1 VSVAGA
7 PPQTPGA
14 PPQTPGAPPQTPG
27 APPQTPGAPLQ
38 TPGAPLQT
46 GTRVREAIAGAVT
59 AIAAGGCETPR
70 LDAELLLA
78 HVLGV
83 ERERLL
89 SDERLEVRG
98 GAVRAFQLAVR
109 RRAIEREP
117 VAYIVG
123 RRAFR
128 RLELGVDRRALIPR
142 PESELL
148 VEAAIELPAGAR
160 VLDVGTGCGAI
171 ALALKHERPD
181 LVLSGSDC
189 SSAALE
195 LAAENAARLGLD
207 VRWLH
212 ADQLSGVPDEFDAV
226 LANLPYVADAER
238 RSLAPE
244 ILRHEPP
251 SALFAGP
258 DGLAAIA
265 ALLAQLARRATVA
278 MLALEVGA
286 GQAPAVV
293 RMTQAAGFARVRRER
308 DLAGIERIVV
318 GEGRRR

>member
-1 VSVAGA
+1 
-7 PPQTPGA
+7 
-14 PPQTPGAPPQTPG
+14 
-27 APPQTPGAPLQ
+27 
-38 TPGAPLQT
+38 
-46 GTRVREAIAGAVT
+46 VREALDGAVT

-89 SDERLEVRG
+89 SDERLAVAG
-98 GAVRAFQLAVR
+98 GSVRAFQQAVR

-128 RLELGVDRRALIPR
+128 QLELAVDRRALIPR

-148 VEAAIELPAGAR
+148 LEPALELGAGTR

-171 ALALKHERPD
+171 ALALKDERRD
-181 LVLSGSDC
+181 LLLSGSD
-189 SSAALE
+189 SSTAALE
-195 LAAENAARLGLD
+195 LARENAGRLGLE

-212 ADQLSGVPDEFDAV
+212 ADLLTGVPDEFDAV
-226 LANLPYVADAER
+226 LANLPYVRDGERPALAAE
-238 RSLAPE
+238 
-244 ILRHEPP
+244 IVRHEPP
-251 SALFAGP
+251 GALFAGP
-258 DGLAAIA
+258 DGLAAIS
-265 ALLAQLARRATVA
+265 ALLAQLKERATVT
-278 MLALEVGA
+278 MVALEVGA
-286 GQAPAVV
+286 GQATAVA
-293 RMTQAAGFARVRRER
+293 RMVDAAGFARVRCER
-308 DLAGIERIVV
+308 DLAGIQRIVL

>member
-1 VSVAGA
+1 VSVRSALE
-7 PPQTPGA
+7 PTRTP
-14 PPQTPGAPPQTPG
+14 
-27 APPQTPGAPLQ
+27 
-38 TPGAPLQT
+38 
-46 GTRVREAIAGAVT
+46 VREALDGAVT

-89 SDERLEVRG
+89 SDERLAVAP
-98 GAVRAFQLAVR
+98 GAVRPFQQAVR

-128 RLELGVDRRALIPR
+128 RLELAVDRRALIPR

-148 VEAAIELPAGAR
+148 IEAALGLGAGAR

-171 ALALKHERPD
+171 ALALKDERRD
-181 LVLSGSDC
+181 LLLSGSD
-189 SSAALE
+189 SSTAALE
-195 LAAENAARLGLD
+195 LAGENAGRLGLE

-212 ADQLSGVPDEFDAV
+212 ADLLMGVPDEFDAV
-226 LANLPYVADAER
+226 LANLPYVRDGER
-238 RSLAPE
+238 PALAPE
-244 ILRHEPP
+244 IVRHEPP
-251 SALFAGP
+251 DALFAGP
-258 DGLAAIA
+258 DGLAAISA
-265 ALLAQLARRATVA
+265 MTAQLAGRATVR
-278 MLALEVGA
+278 LVALEVGA
-286 GQAPAVV
+286 GQAQAVV
-293 RMTQAAGFARVRRER
+293 RMVDGAGFARVRCER
-308 DLAGIERIVV
+308 DLGGIERIVL